1 MLDNIVKTII
11 NAAKSAVPQA
21 IDAAQRNELVVNTL
35 KKLKLDPTQPPKD
48 VDGVYVYALVEYGVG
63 KDEPILK
70 LFREKEIKNAFWS
83 AYSTNSP
90 ISFWN
95 KVDDF
100 IQSYALGDEIKES
113 QINVR

>member
-48 VDGVYVYALVEYGVG
+48 VDGVYIYALVEYGVG
-63 KDEPILK
+63 KDEAILK
-70 LFREKEIKNAFWS
+70 LFREKQIKNDFWS
-83 AYSTNSP
+83 AYSANSP

-100 IQSYALGDEIKES
+100 IESYALGMK
-113 QINVR
+113 